1 MEERTWIRFPE
12 FPDQFPLSTDSVLL
26 ADFAAVRGRKRVMD
40 LGAGC
45 GTLGLLLCAS
55 DPNCTAEG
63 LELQRS
69 SVLQAREIIRLN
81 GMEQR
86 VTVTEGDLRQIRAIC
101 RPGSYDAVVS
111 NPPYFPAGRGAAS
124 ANEAIA
130 IARTELCCTL
140 MDVCS
145 AAAWL
150 LPTGAPFYLVHKPER
165 LCDLMTALRNHRLE
179 PKRMRFVRHT
189 PTALPAL
196 VLIESRKGG
205 NPGLA
210 MMQDLI
216 LHRED
221 GTETPEYRRIYGL
234 EER

>member
-45 GTLGLLLCAS
+45 GTLGLLLCAA
-55 DPNCTAEG
+55 DAGCAVEG
-63 LELQRS
+63 LELQRG
-69 SVLQAREIIRLN
+69 SVQQAEEIIRLN
-81 GMEQR
+81 NMEDR
-86 VTVTEGDLRQIRAIC
+86 IRVTEGDLRRIREYY
-101 RPGSYDAVVS
+101 RPGYFDAVVS

-140 MDVCS
+140 EDVCS

-179 PKRMRFVRHT
+179 PKRMRFVRHA
-189 PTALPAL
+189 PAALPAL
-196 VLIESRKGG
+196 VLIESRKGR
-205 NPGLA
+205 NPGLS

-234 EER
+234 EE

>member
-1 MEERTWIRFPE
+1 MEDRAWIRFPE
-12 FPDQFPLSTDSVLL
+12 FPNQFPLSTDSVIL

-45 GTLGLLLCAS
+45 GTLGLLLCAA
-55 DPNCTAEG
+55 DPDCTAEG
-63 LELQRS
+63 LELQS
-69 SVLQAREIIRLN
+69 GSVRQAEAIILLN
-81 GMEQR
+81 KLEER
-86 VTVTEGDLRQIRAIC
+86 VTVREGDLRQIRTLY
-101 RPGSYDAVVS
+101 RPGCFDAVVS
-111 NPPYFPAGRGAAS
+111 NPPYFPAGRGASA

-140 MDVCS
+140 EDVCS

-165 LCDLMTALRNHRLE
+165 LCDLMTALRNNRLE
-179 PKRMRFVRHT
+179 PKRIRFVRHT
-189 PTALPAL
+189 PAALPAL

-205 NPGLA
+205 NPGLT

-221 GTETPEYRRIYGL
+221 GTDTPEYRRIYGL
-234 EER
+234 EE